1 MQELK
6 EKESRIEELLQEG
19 NKEAAVQSLYEL
31 IISYAEQRDF
41 PKAEALR
48 NRLYQVDPM
57 AIQEIAQSGEIIEQ
71 KKHQSLDPEHIE
83 LWSGLYS
90 KLSDEE
96 ANMFYYSL
104 STAHFALD
112 APLFQEGDTD
122 RHLYFVE
129 KGQLRLSFHSGNRE
143 THVANMGPGE
153 VLGAETFFVRTSKR
167 TFSAI
172 PLIPVQTSVLHPTF
186 LEKWDQDAKNLQSLL
201 YDFCYRSDRIPEL
214 LEKLELDRREQRR
227 VQVKGTIAVQVLDN
241 AGNPVSR
248 FFKGEIQNISSG
260 GLAFS
265 NSFKKGT
272 TAQSLLGRR
281 VALICKLSVQ
291 GVWKD
296 LKKMGQV
303 VGAQSHTYNEYSF
316 NVRFDRPISPKF
328 VASLDSS
335 ESSGKS
341 PDLNLEV

>member
-6 EKESRIEELLQEG
+6 EKESRIENLLQEG
-19 NKEAAVQSLYEL
+19 NTEAAVQSLYEL
-31 IISYAEQRDF
+31 IISYAEQQDF

-71 KKHQSLDPEHIE
+71 KKHQSLDPEHME

-90 KLSDEE
+90 ELSEEE
-96 ANMFYYSL
+96 ANMFSYSL
-104 STAHFALD
+104 STAHYASD
-112 APLFQEGDTD
+112 TPLFGEGDTD
-122 RHLYFVE
+122 RYLYFLE
-129 KGQLRLSFHSGNRE
+129 KGQLRLSFHSGNKER
-143 THVANMGPGE
+143 HVANMGPGE

-172 PLIPVQTSVLHPTF
+172 PLTPVQTSVLHPTF
-186 LEKWDQDAKNLQSLL
+186 LDKWDQDTKNLQSLL
-201 YDFCYRSDRIPEL
+201 KDFCYRNDRMPEL
-214 LEKLELDRREQRR
+214 LEKLELDRRERSR

-248 FFKGEIQNISSG
+248 SFKGEIQDISSG

-265 NSFKKGT
+265 NTFKKGT
-272 TAQSLLGRR
+272 TAQALLGRR

-296 LKKMGQV
+296 LKKLGQV
-303 VGAQSHTYNEYSF
+303 VGFQSHTFNEYSF
-316 NVRFDRPISPKF
+316 NVRFDRPIPPKF
-328 VASLDSS
+328 VESLDSS

-341 PDLNLEV
+341 PDLDLEV

>member
-6 EKESRIEELLQEG
+6 KKESRIEGLLQEG
-19 NKEAAVQSLYEL
+19 NTEAAVQGLYEL
-31 IISYAEQRDF
+31 IITYAEQLDF

-48 NRLYQVDPM
+48 DRLYQVDPM
-57 AIQEIAQSGEIIEQ
+57 AIQEIAQSGEFIEQ
-71 KKHQSLDPEHIE
+71 KKHQSLDPEHME

-90 KLSDEE
+90 ELSDEE

-104 STAHFALD
+104 STAHYASD
-112 APLFQEGDTD
+112 APLFREGDTD
-122 RHLYFVE
+122 CYLYFLE

-143 THVANMGPGE
+143 RHVANMGPGE

-172 PLIPVQTSVLHPTF
+172 PLTPVQASVLHPSF
-186 LEKWDQDAKNLQSLL
+186 LDKWEQDTKNLQYLL
-201 YDFCYRSDRIPEL
+201 SDFCNRNDSMPEL
-214 LEKLELDRREQRR
+214 LESLELDRREQSR
-227 VQVKGTIAVQVLDN
+227 VQVQGTIAVQVLDK

-248 FFKGEIQNISSG
+248 FFQGEMQNISSG

-281 VALICKLSVQ
+281 VALICKLRVQ

-296 LKKMGQV
+296 LKKLGQV
-303 VGAQSHTYNEYSF
+303 VGVQSHTFNEYSF

-341 PDLNLEV
+341 PDLDLEV